1 MAFHT
6 QPDVSKPASRWLIGL
21 LAFALMVTLFNLG
34 RLPLFDEDEGEY
46 AEVAVEMAHSGDF
59 ITPTL
64 NGQPFFEKPILAFWL
79 QAPLVQVFGVHAW
92 VFRLPSA
99 VACLLW
105 VALLV
110 RFGKRYFDRETGW
123 LAGLF
128 CATALGVVVSGE
140 AAAMDGV
147 LSLLIAAAGFDIY
160 RVWASDDRHARWRVF
175 LWMALGFLAK
185 GPIAIAVPLLLS
197 FIFYATQGSLG
208 RWWRAAF
215 NPLGWVV
222 FLAVASPWYLL
233 QYHLM
238 GQPFVDYF
246 LYREN
251 LGRLTGSLQGHGGS
265 LFYYIPVLVLIVL
278 PHTSL
283 LLCAGRESLRQRG
296 DALTLFL
303 MLWFAVVFGLFTLA
317 STKLPHYLLIGLTP
331 LFLLMARHRER
342 LRSPA
347 LALLPL
353 ILMGALA
360 VGLPAWVARAGE
372 RSKSPYIHEMLARAP
387 EVFGTGYWMGIALV
401 SALLLVSVAVMRQ
414 CWRQEGRAWTLL
426 PLAGVASNL
435 LVAMVLMPAAADLQQ
450 APLQEAAQIARQLRQ
465 PVVADN
471 RMPSFAVYSGHATEN
486 RPPHAGDLVFL
497 RADRE
502 AEMPPHQTIF
512 SKGGLRLV
520 RITGD

>member
-1 MAFHT
+1 
-6 QPDVSKPASRWLIGL
+6 LIGL
-21 LAFALMVTLFNLG
+21 LAFALLITLFNLG
-34 RLPLFDEDEGEY
+34 RVPLFDEDEGEY

-79 QAPLVQVFGVHAW
+79 QAPLVQGLGVHAW

-110 RFGKRYFDRETGW
+110 RFGARFFDRETGW
-123 LAGLF
+123 VAGLF
-128 CATALGVVVSGE
+128 CATSIGVVVSGE

-147 LSLLIAAAGFDIY
+147 LSLLITAAGFDIY
-160 RVWASDDRHARWRVF
+160 RAWASDDRHARWRVF

-185 GPIAIAVPLLLS
+185 GPVAVVVPLLLS
-197 FIFYATQGSLG
+197 FIFYAMQGSLG

-215 NPLGWVV
+215 NPLGWLV
-222 FLAVASPWYLL
+222 FLAVASPWYLV

-265 LFYYIPVLVLIVL
+265 LFYYVPVLVLIVL

-283 LLCAGRESLRQRG
+283 LLRAGYESLRQRS

-303 MLWFAVVFGLFTLA
+303 MLWFAVVFVLFTLA

-342 LRSPA
+342 LRSP
-347 LALLPL
+347 LLTLLPL
-353 ILMGALA
+353 LLMGALCLA
-360 VGLPAWVARAGE
+360 LPFWVASAGE
-372 RSKSPYIHEMLARAP
+372 HSKSPYIREMLGRAP
-387 EVFGTGYWMGIALV
+387 EVFTGSYWVGLALV
-401 SALLLVSVAVMRQ
+401 TGALLLGLALTR
-414 CWRQEGRAWTLL
+414 WRRHRGQAWQLL

-435 LVAMVLMPAAADLQQ
+435 LVWGVLMPAAAELQQ
-450 APLQEAAQIARQLRQ
+450 GPLQEAAQIARTIGQ

-471 RMPSFAVYSGHATEN
+471 RMPSFAVYSGRPTEN
-486 RPPHAGDLVFL
+486 RTPHAGDVVFL
-497 RADRE
+497 RADRV
-502 AEMPPHQTIF
+502 AEMPLHQTIF
-512 SKGGLRLV
+512 SKGGLRLIK
-520 RITGD
+520 ITGD

>member
-1 MAFHT
+1 MASLTAF
-6 QPDVSKPASRWLIGL
+6 DSKKPAPRWLIGL

-34 RLPLFDEDEGEY
+34 RVPLFDEDEGEY

-64 NGQPFFEKPILAFWL
+64 NGHPFFEKPILAFWL
-79 QAPLVQVFGVHAW
+79 QAPLVQLFGVHAW

-105 VALLV
+105 VALLI
-110 RFGKRYFDRETGW
+110 RFGARYFNRDTGW
-123 LAGLF
+123 VAGLF
-128 CATALGVVVSGE
+128 CATAVGVVVSGE

-160 RVWASDDRHARWRVF
+160 RAWESDDRQARWRVF

-185 GPIAIAVPLLLS
+185 GPIAIVVPLLLS
-197 FIFYATQGSLG
+197 FIFYALQGSLG
-208 RWWRAAF
+208 RWLRAAF
-215 NPLGWVV
+215 NPLGWLV
-222 FLAVASPWYLL
+222 FLAVASPWYLV

-251 LGRLTGSLQGHGGS
+251 LGRLTGALQGHGGS

-283 LLCAGRESLRQRG
+283 LLRAGYESLRPRR

-303 MLWFAVVFGLFTLA
+303 MLWFAVVFVLFTLA

-342 LRSPA
+342 LRSP
-347 LALLPL
+347 LFALLPL
-353 ILMGALA
+353 ILMGMLALT
-360 VGLPAWVARAGE
+360 LPAWVARAGE

-387 EVFGTGYWMGIALV
+387 EVFTTAYWVGIALV
-401 SALLLVSVAVMRQ
+401 AGVLLLGVYLMRRR
-414 CWRQEGRAWTLL
+414 WRHGHAWVLL

-435 LVAMVLMPAAADLQQ
+435 LVWMVLMPAAADLQQ
-450 APLQEAAQIARQLRQ
+450 APLQEAAQIARQMGQ

-471 RMPSFAVYSGHATEN
+471 RMPSFAVYSGRPTEN
-486 RPPHAGDLVFL
+486 RAPHAGDVVFL
-497 RADRE
+497 RADRV
-502 AEMPPHQTIF
+502 AEMPLHQTIF

>member
-1 MAFHT
+1 MASLTH
-6 QPDVSKPASRWLIGL
+6 PDSNKPASRWLIGL
-21 LAFALMVTLFNLG
+21 LAFALLITLFNLG
-34 RLPLFDEDEGEY
+34 RVPLFDEDEGEY

-110 RFGKRYFDRETGW
+110 RFGGRFFNRETGW
-123 LAGLF
+123 VAGLF
-128 CATALGVVVSGE
+128 CATSIGVVVSAE

-160 RVWASDDRHARWRVF
+160 KAWALDDRHARWRVF

-185 GPIAIAVPLLLS
+185 GPIAIVVPLLLS
-197 FIFYATQGSLG
+197 FVFYATQGSLG

-215 NPLGWVV
+215 NPLGWLV
-222 FLAVASPWYLL
+222 FLAVASPWYLV

-265 LFYYIPVLVLIVL
+265 LFYYVPVLVLIVL

-283 LLCAGRESLRQRG
+283 LLRAGYESLRQRS

-303 MLWFAVVFGLFTLA
+303 MLWFAVVFVLFTLA

-342 LRSPA
+342 LRSPW
-347 LALLPL
+347 LTLLPL
-353 ILMGALA
+353 ILMLAIALA
-360 VGLPAWVARAGE
+360 LPTWVSSAGE
-372 RSKSPYIHEMLARAP
+372 RSKSLYIHEMLGRAP
-387 EVFGTGYWMGIALV
+387 EVFTNGYWAGIALV
-401 SALLLVSVAVMRQ
+401 SGALLLGLVLMRRR
-414 CWRQEGRAWTLL
+414 WRPGHAWVLL
-426 PLAGVASNL
+426 PLAGVTSNL
-435 LVAMVLMPAAADLQQ
+435 LVWMVLMPAAADLQQ
-450 APLQEAAQIARQLRQ
+450 APLQEAAQIARRMGQ

-471 RMPSFAVYSGHATEN
+471 RMPSFAVYSGHPTEN
-486 RPPHAGDLVFL
+486 RTPHAGDVVFL
-497 RADRE
+497 RVDRLG
-502 AEMPPHQTIF
+502 EMPLHQTIF

>member
-1 MAFHT
+1 MALST
-6 QPDVSKPASRWLIGL
+6 RPDSQKPASRWLIGL
-21 LAFALMVTLFNLG
+21 LAFALLVTLFNLG
-34 RLPLFDEDEGEY
+34 RVPLFDEDEGEY

-105 VALLV
+105 VALLI
-110 RFGKRYFDRETGW
+110 RFGGRFFNRETGW
-123 LAGLF
+123 VAGLF
-128 CATALGVVVSGE
+128 CATSIGVVVSGE

-147 LSLLIAAAGFDIY
+147 LSLLIAAAGFDVY
-160 RVWASDDRHARWRVF
+160 RAWALDDRHARWRVY

-185 GPIAIAVPLLLS
+185 GPIAVVVPLLLS
-197 FIFYATQGSLG
+197 FIFYAMQGGLG
-208 RWWRAAF
+208 RWLRAAF
-215 NPLGWVV
+215 NPLGWLV
-222 FLAVASPWYLL
+222 FLAVASPWYLV

-265 LFYYIPVLVLIVL
+265 LFYYIPVLTLIVL

-283 LLCAGRESLRQRG
+283 LLRAGYESLRQRS
-296 DALTLFL
+296 DALTMFL

-331 LFLLMARHRER
+331 LFLLMAHHRER
-342 LRSPA
+342 LRSTWLTLLPIIVMMAFA
-347 LALLPL
+347 LALPR
-353 ILMGALA
+353 
-360 VGLPAWVARAGE
+360 WVANAGE
-372 RSKSPYIHEMLARAP
+372 HSKSLYIHEMLGRAP
-387 EVFGTGYWMGIALV
+387 EVFTAGYWVGIALV
-401 SALLLVSVAVMRQ
+401 LGALLLGLALMRRR
-414 CWRQEGRAWTLL
+414 WRGGRAWALL
-426 PLAGVASNL
+426 PLAGVVSNL
-435 LVAMVLMPAAADLQQ
+435 LVWMVLMPAAADLQQ
-450 APLQEAAQIARQLRQ
+450 APLQEAAQIARRMGQ

-471 RMPSFAVYSGHATEN
+471 RMPSFAVYSGRPTEN
-486 RPPHAGDLVFL
+486 RTPHAGDVVFL
-497 RADRE
+497 RADRVGE
-502 AEMPPHQTIF
+502 IPLHQTIF

-520 RITGD
+520 KITGD

>member
-1 MAFHT
+1 MLAL
-6 QPDVSKPASRWLIGL
+6 ALIITL
-21 LAFALMVTLFNLG
+21 LNLG
-34 RLPLFDEDEGEY
+34 RIPLFDEDEGEY

-105 VALLV
+105 VALLI
-110 RFGKRYFDRETGW
+110 RFGRRVMDRETGW
-123 LAGLF
+123 AAGLF
-128 CATALGVVVSGE
+128 CATAIGVVVSGE

-147 LSLLIAAAGFDIY
+147 LSLLVAAAGFDIY
-160 RVWASDDRHARWRVF
+160 RAWASDDRHARWRVF

-185 GPIAIAVPLLLS
+185 GPIAIVVPLLVS
-197 FIFYATQGSLG
+197 FIFYAMQGSLG
-208 RWWRAAF
+208 RWFRAAF
-215 NPLGWVV
+215 NPLGWLV
-222 FLAVASPWYLL
+222 FLVVATPWYIA
-233 QYHLM
+233 QYRLM

-283 LLCAGRESLRQRG
+283 MLRAGYESLRQRS

-303 MLWFAVVFGLFTLA
+303 MIWFAVVFGLFTLA

-331 LFLLMARHRER
+331 VFLLMARHRER
-342 LRSPA
+342 LRSSL

-353 ILMGALA
+353 ILMGVTALA
-360 VGLPAWVARAGE
+360 LPAGVARAAAQ
-372 RSKSPYIHEMLARAP
+372 SHNPYIREMLARGP
-387 EVFGTGYWMGIALV
+387 EVFNGAYWSGVVLVLGTAVL
-401 SALLLVSVAVMRQ
+401 SASLLMRQ
-414 CWRQEGRAWTLL
+414 SVHPRAPWMLL

-435 LVAMVLMPAAADLQQ
+435 LVWMVLMPAAAGLQQ
-450 APLQEAAQIARQLRQ
+450 APLLEAAQMARALGQ

-471 RMPSFAVYSGHATEN
+471 RMPSFAVYSGQPTTY
-486 RPPHAGDLVFL
+486 RSPRAGDVVFL
-497 RADRE
+497 RADHE
-502 AEMPPHQTIF
+502 TGLPVHETLF